1 MIVCTNCKHA
11 NMSGAVFCSECGAP
25 LGLTV
30 TTATHD
36 MRAIAKEEAEAGPA
50 RAEMPEPV
58 AAAHVAP
65 APVQGLADNWVTL
78 HLLDTGQMLPLAERN
93 EFTLG
98 RISEGQ
104 PIMPDID
111 LSPYQA
117 YANGVSRLHAVIKRG
132 PDSIVLMDLGSANGT
147 YLNGKRLNPNMERDL
162 TNGDVVALGRLK
174 IQVLLKQA

>member
-1 MIVCTNCKHA
+1 MIVCTNCRHA
-11 NMSGAVFCSECGAP
+11 NIAGAVFCSECGAP
-25 LGLTV
+25 LTP
-30 TTATHD
+30 TTSATHD
-36 MRAIAKEEAEAGPA
+36 IGPI
-50 RAEMPEPV
+50 PEPE
-58 AAAHVAP
+58 AP
-65 APVQGLADNWVTL
+65 APVRTPVEVPDEAPPVPSQGLADNWLTL

-132 PDSIVLMDLGSANGT
+132 MDSIVLMDLGSANGT
-147 YLNGKRLNPNMERDL
+147 FLNGKRLNPNVEKDL
-162 TNGDVVALGRLK
+162 ANGDVVALGRLK
-174 IQVLLKQA
+174 IQILLKQA